1 MRILLPTGTAT
12 EEMVRKAAAGFDADV
27 VVTGEIASFL
37 TPHRLG
43 ELIRKGH
50 YEMVLVPGMSTASF
64 EGVERETGVPVNRG
78 PRHAADL
85 AMILPLIGKI
95 PLSRT
100 VPADEFLTSQRAADA
115 MARVDTRE
123 HEAECDCI
131 IRGLKIGGGSRMK
144 VLAEIMDAH
153 RCENIRGRVESFF
166 SSGADIVDLGFG
178 FDATPADVTRV
189 FSALDG
195 IDRPLAADTQDPALI
210 RAALVRADI
219 ILSLQD
225 ENIPLV
231 GKDVARA
238 GAAAVIVPG
247 TGTLSKNIALAKRA
261 GIRCI
266 IADPL
271 LRPAGSGFV
280 ASLKNFKKGRYP
292 LFFGAGN
299 VAELLDADSP
309 GVNALL
315 AGMAMELGAAIIFTS
330 EHSDKTQ
337 GSVHEMRRATEMMML
352 ARDRPYAKDLGIDLL
367 VLKEK
372 RKRRE
377 PPLEY
382 ETVTQGKKMP
392 DEIGYDPKGNFRI
405 GIEGDRIVAVI
416 KGKAVWGTRWQ
427 DVLYTLLSQGNVS
440 LLDHA
445 GYLGRELYKAELAI
459 RYGRSFEQDG
469 EF

>member
-12 EEMVRKAAAGFDADV
+12 EEMVKKAAAGFDADV

-37 TPHRLG
+37 TPYRLG
-43 ELIRKGH
+43 EILKKER
-50 YEMVLVPGMSTASF
+50 YDMVIVSGMSTASF
-64 EGVERETGVPVNRG
+64 DQVERETGVPVYRG

-115 MARVDTRE
+115 MARVETRE
-123 HEAECDCI
+123 REAECDCI
-131 IRGLKIGGGSRMK
+131 IRSIKIGGGSRMK

-153 RCENIRGRVESFF
+153 RCENLRERVESFF

-189 FSALDG
+189 FLALDG

-219 ILSLQD
+219 ILSLQE

-231 GKDVARA
+231 GEEVARA
-238 GAAAVIVPG
+238 GVAAVIVPG
-247 TGTLSKNIALAKRA
+247 AGTLAKNIALAKKA

-271 LRPAGSGFV
+271 LRPAGSGLV
-280 ASLKNFKKGRYP
+280 ASLKNFKTTRYP

-299 VAELLDADSP
+299 VVELLDADSI
-309 GVNALL
+309 GANALL

-337 GSVHEMRRATEMMML
+337 GSVREMRRATEMMAL
-352 ARDRPYAKDLGIDLL
+352 ARDRPYPKDLGIDLL

-372 RKRRE
+372 RRRCE

-382 ETVTQGKKMP
+382 ETVVTTKKMP
-392 DEIGYDPKGNFRI
+392 DELEYDPKGNFRI
-405 GIEGDRIVAVI
+405 GIEGNQIVAVI
-416 KGKAVWGTRWQ
+416 KGRAVTGTRWQ
-427 DVLYTLLSQGNVS
+427 DILYTLLSQGDIS